1 MAQNFR
7 CLCVHWGK
15 YLSSPRRWSNVKMRK
30 SFVMHWFYGGW
41 PWPWLSCGSCHG
53 IAPALVQC
61 YVFFTI
67 IISQFNLNHLNSVPD
82 FRFRSCNMEVWWSVT
97 CEKASSMLVIW
108 SLRSQISNRWG
119 DASGT
124 DLTSFHLECGS
135 VVHVDSIESIRYGS
149 IHVTTTPN
157 LGMIFTCIHIPT
169 YSNLSPI
176 LLWATRIAS
185 QLQRCCKCAT
195 FWEFVAPANPT

>member
-1 MAQNFR
+1 M
-7 CLCVHWGK
+7 
-15 YLSSPRRWSNVKMRK
+15 
-30 SFVMHWFYGGW
+30 
-41 PWPWLSCGSCHG
+41 
-53 IAPALVQC
+53 
-61 YVFFTI
+61 
-67 IISQFNLNHLNSVPD
+67 D
-82 FRFRSCNMEVWWSVT
+82 VWWSVT

-195 FWEFVAPANPT
+195 FWEFVAPANPTEPPAADHSLNCSTSLWYGVGSTQVWGVKSINCKSPP